1 LEKPLPQLL
10 FPIDAAQ
17 EPVLIPD
24 ADEDVIP
31 GVKWGHCS
39 ELCSPAYWRAILL
52 QAAGDVPKIRLGDT
66 LFEET
71 IACVLGGH
79 GIPSEVG
86 LAAFH
91 LLRSVGFLYP
101 GVSEEEL
108 FEGLSRPMV
117 VNTRTVRYR
126 FARLKSRYLAGIAR
140 AFVETT
146 PPAAPLALR
155 AWLLSLKG
163 IGPKT
168 ASWIVRNHCDSDD
181 VAILDIHIVRAGQYC
196 GIFPSEVSLSSQYY
210 ELEQRFVAFS
220 RALGV
225 RTALLDA
232 CMWAQMKRSGNTLL
246 KRLEH
251 ARPNLKFALS

>member
-1 LEKPLPQLL
+1 LKQLL
-10 FPIDAAQ
+10 FPIDTDQ
-17 EPVLIPD
+17 EPVFIPD
-24 ADEDVIP
+24 ADEDVLP

-52 QAAGDVPKIRLGDT
+52 QAGQHAPKIRLGDT
-66 LFEET
+66 LFEEA
-71 IACVLGGH
+71 IACALGGH
-79 GIPSEVG
+79 GIPAEVG
-86 LAAFH
+86 VAAFH
-91 LLRSVGFLYP
+91 SLKGGGFLYP
-101 GVSEEEL
+101 GVSEKDL
-108 FEGLSRPMV
+108 FEGLSRPV
-117 VNTRTVRYR
+117 IVNTRKLRYR
-126 FARLKSRYLAGIAR
+126 FARQKSHYLAGISQ

-146 PPAAPLALR
+146 PPDAPLALR

-196 GIFPSEVSLSSQYY
+196 GIFPPEVSLSAQYY

-232 CMWAQMKRSGNTLL
+232 CMWAQMKRSGNSLL
-246 KRLEH
+246 MRLEH
-251 ARPNLKFALS
+251 ARPNVKFALS